1 MKSKYIIVLFLAASQ
16 IAWGQDKNLSL
27 NEAVQIALSNRYDLK
42 IERVNTQISENE
54 IKKINTRKLPQLTG
68 DVDWRYNTQ
77 LQTNMMPIGTI
88 TGNPNLPDQ
97 PVRFGTK
104 FNTAIGLNLNQ
115 SVFNPANLGDKRI
128 ANAQLGYEKI
138 SEKVTE
144 NQIKAEVTEAY
155 YSVLIWTEKVRLST
169 DNVSRTNAVFTTAK
183 EQLANGAI
191 TTYDYKRYEIDFE
204 NANAENN
211 KNKNNLNLA
220 MADLWYKIGIEPLN
234 NVVLS
239 DNIEQLFS
247 VYANAG
253 LEEPVSQRPEI
264 EMEKQQQEIYKLQI
278 QKQNLS
284 YYPTISITGNY
295 TLQFLN
301 NEYKIFN
308 SDYWF
313 PYNYLGLKVSVP
325 IFDGLLKERTKN
337 EYKLRIQSS
346 NLQLEKLKK
355 DYSQEVSNAVV
366 SLKNAQS
373 DMEYQKK
380 NLELVNYL
388 YSVEQ
393 DKLAKGT
400 ITPNDLAATYY
411 TVQQTQNNY
420 LNAVYDYLVA
430 LIAYKRAT
438 GDL

>member
-1 MKSKYIIVLFLAASQ
+1 MKSKYIIVLLLAASQ

-54 IKKINTRKLPQLTG
+54 IKKINTRNLPQLTG
-68 DVDWRYNTQ
+68 DIDWRYNTQ

-104 FNTAIGLNLNQ
+104 FNTAIGFNLNQ

-169 DNVSRTNAVFTTAK
+169 DNVTRTNAIFTTGK
-183 EQLANGAI
+183 EQLANGTI

-211 KNKNNLNLA
+211 KNKNNLNLVIS
-220 MADLWYKIGIEPLN
+220 DLWYKMGIEPLS

-253 LEEPVSQRPEI
+253 LGEPVSQRPEI
-264 EMEKQQQEIYKLQI
+264 EMEKQQQEIYELQI

-284 YYPTISITGNY
+284 YYPTVSITGNY

-301 NEYKIFN
+301 NKYQIFN

-366 SLKNAQS
+366 LLKNAQT

-400 ITPNDLAATYY
+400 ITPNDLATTYY
-411 TVQQTQNNY
+411 TMQQTQNNY
-420 LNAVYDYLVA
+420 LDAVYNYIVA
-430 LIAYKRAT
+430 VVKFKKAV